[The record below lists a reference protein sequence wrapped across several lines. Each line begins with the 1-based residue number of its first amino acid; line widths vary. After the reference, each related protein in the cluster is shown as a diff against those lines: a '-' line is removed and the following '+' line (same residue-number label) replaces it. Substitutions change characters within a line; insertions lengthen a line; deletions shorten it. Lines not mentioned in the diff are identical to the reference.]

1 VYFSKKPSIYAGMID
16 DGLGRRLTTKGEM
29 KGLDHDSLTYIR
41 LDAKQNQQKVFINTI
56 YGLSGASTF

>member
-1 VYFSKKPSIYAGMID
+1 MID